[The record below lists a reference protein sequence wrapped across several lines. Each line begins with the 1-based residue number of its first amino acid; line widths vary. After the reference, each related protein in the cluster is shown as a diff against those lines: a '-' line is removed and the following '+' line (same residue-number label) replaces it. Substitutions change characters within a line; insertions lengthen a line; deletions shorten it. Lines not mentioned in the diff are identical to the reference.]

1 MSFRNVLLSVV
12 QAVILFGTETW
23 VLLESM
29 DRNLEGVY
37 VVFLSHITGQ
47 KVKQYRDGTWRSKA
61 VYKVLKEAVT
71 QSLGSYIYK
80 QQTTVAEWVALRPML
95 EVSYK
100 DTGYKGGGRR
110 RDPWCQ
116 KMAAG
121 KQLSDIL
128 KEISVAAR
136 VWRLK
141 SGRRGEGGG
150 GREVAESELDVGI
163 DGPWY
168 YGTDTGNAQMGE

>member
-1 MSFRNVLLSVV
+1 MS
-12 QAVILFGTETW
+12 
-23 VLLESM
+23 ESM
-29 DRNLEGVY
+29 SHKLEGVH
-37 VVFLSHITGQ
+37 VGFPRQIMGQ
-47 KVKQYRDGTWRSKA
+47 NSEQQRDRTWQSVASEKVI
-61 VYKVLKEAVT
+61 KEAVT